1 MHGGSQGSPPVVSS
15 DGAMDAFLDAVRAA
29 PTASRG
35 RGRLMFALDAT
46 MSREGTWDQAAAV
59 QADLFHEAGRVG
71 GLSVQLI
78 WFRGVG
84 EFRAHPWTTRSDDLV
99 RQMTAVRCRAGPT
112 QIGRTL
118 AHAAAEHERGAVAA
132 MVYAG
137 DACEEPADP
146 LVAQA
151 GALGMQGLR
160 LFMFQEGLDPVATDV
175 FQAVA
180 KVSGGAYARFG
191 TGSAGTLR
199 SLLRATAVYAAGG
212 PKALEAHEQRTGERV
227 LRLSA
232 PR

>member
-1 MHGGSQGSPPVVSS
+1 MTRSLTPYAACLSRRVGG
-15 DGAMDAFLDAVRAA
+15 
-29 PTASRG
+29 
-35 RGRLMFALDAT
+35 GRLMFALDAT

-84 EFRAHPWTTRSDDLV
+84 EFRAHPWTTKSEDLV
-99 RQMTAVRCRAGPT
+99 RQMTTVQCRAGAT
-112 QIGRTL
+112 QVGRTL
-118 AHAAAEHERGAVAA
+118 AHAAVEHERAAVAA
-132 MVYAG
+132 MVYVG

-160 LFMFQEGLDPVATDV
+160 VFMFQEGLDPIATDV

-191 TGSAGTLR
+191 AGSAATLR
-199 SLLRATAVYAAGG
+199 SLLRATAIYAAGG